1 LLLTIILSAL
11 ALISAILY
19 LQAIYRENQQQVYLF
34 KPFTTILILT
44 IAVVA
49 ADPVSSFYK
58 WAIVAGLVFSLGGD
72 IFLILPQNR
81 FLLGLVSF
89 LLAHIVF
96 TLAFASVEGF
106 YTSLWVFVP
115 LLAAGAVIFFGLIW
129 PYLGKYKIPAA
140 IYTIVIFIMAWQAA
154 GYRIQAGNRSSLLVL
169 IGSILF
175 IFSDMVLTMNRFR
188 SPIRNAR
195 LIYMPAYYA
204 ALWLFAMSITV

>member
-1 LLLTIILSAL
+1 LTLTIILSAL
-11 ALISAILY
+11 ALISAVFY
-19 LQAIYRENQQQVYLF
+19 LHAIYRENQQQVYLF
-34 KPFTTILILT
+34 KPLTTILILV
-44 IAVVA
+44 IALVA
-49 ADPVSSFYK
+49 ADPVSVFYK

-81 FLLGLVSF
+81 FILGLVSF
-89 LLAHIVF
+89 LVAHIVF

-115 LLAAGAVIFFGLIW
+115 LLAIGAIIFIGLLW
-129 PYLGKYKIPAA
+129 PHLGKYKIPAA
-140 IYTIVIFIMAWQAA
+140 IYTLVIFIMAWQAA

-204 ALWLFAMSITV
+204 ALWLFAMSVTV

>member
-1 LLLTIILSAL
+1 M

-19 LQAIYRENQQQVYLF
+19 LQAIYREKQQQVYLF
-34 KPFTTILILT
+34 KPLTTILILS
-44 IAVVA
+44 IALLA
-49 ADPVSSFYK
+49 ADPINSFYK

-81 FLLGLVSF
+81 FILGLVSF

-96 TLAFASVEGF
+96 TVGFASVEGF
-106 YTSLWVFVP
+106 YTSLW
-115 LLAAGAVIFFGLIW
+115 LLAPVLLVGAITFFGLLW

-140 IYTIVIFIMAWQAA
+140 IYTLFIFIMAWQAA
-154 GYRIQAGNRSSLLVL
+154 GYRIQAGDTSSLLAL

-175 IFSDMVLTMNRFR
+175 IFSDMVLTINRFR

-204 ALWLFAMSITV
+204 ALWLFAMSVVV